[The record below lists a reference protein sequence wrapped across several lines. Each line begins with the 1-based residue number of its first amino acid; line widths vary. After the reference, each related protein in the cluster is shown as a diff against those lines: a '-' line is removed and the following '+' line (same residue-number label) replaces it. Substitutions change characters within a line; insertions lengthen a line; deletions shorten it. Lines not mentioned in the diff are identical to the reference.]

1 MVTHVSTV
9 YKKKTIFKEYDEKL
23 MLWCLQ
29 EIQAK
34 LQVEKTRLTDQLK
47 EEKESSTR
55 EIQHLKKTLSDT
67 ESHHEGEKAYL
78 KENLSQVREWNFYHS
93 LKPHQ

>member
-1 MVTHVSTV
+1 MYHQFT
-9 YKKKTIFKEYDEKL
+9 KNTIFNEYDEKF

-47 EEKESSTR
+47 EEKESSLR

-78 KENLSQVREWNFYHS
+78 KENLSQVRVDEKWSF
-93 LKPHQ
+93 L

>member
-1 MVTHVSTV
+1 M
-9 YKKKTIFKEYDEKL
+9 YQQFIKNTIFNEYDEKL

-47 EEKESSTR
+47 EEKETSSR
-55 EIQHLKKTLSDT
+55 EIQHLKKTISDT

-78 KENLSQVREWNFYHS
+78 KENLSQVREDGKKHFCSNS
-93 LKPHQ
+93 